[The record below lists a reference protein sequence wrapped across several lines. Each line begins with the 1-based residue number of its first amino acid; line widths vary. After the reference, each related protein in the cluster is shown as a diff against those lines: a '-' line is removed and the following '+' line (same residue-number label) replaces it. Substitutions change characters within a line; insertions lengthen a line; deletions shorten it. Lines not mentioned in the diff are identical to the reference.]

1 MNYVERLNEALAQ
14 QLRHPWTQDKSGGE
28 RVWFLVFDP
37 DKLRTVLA
45 RKEAFRQTVEASGK
59 RWEEIDLSRAFGSW
73 MADHRYAKRY
83 FARPKLATTI
93 AEDFLKILAAD
104 ITSQIDERHIDEE
117 TLLVLTGT
125 EALYGIFKLSHIS
138 RLIEDMVPGR
148 LLVFF
153 PGQYREPQYRFLD
166 ARDGWNYLAI
176 PIVPVSGKGAI

>member
-1 MNYVERLNEALAQ
+1 VNYVERLNEALAQ

-28 RVWFLVFDP
+28 RVWFFVFDP
-37 DKLRTVLA
+37 DKLRAVLA
-45 RKEAFRQTVEASGK
+45 RKEAFRQSAEAAGK
-59 RWEEIDLSRAFGSW
+59 RWEEIDISAAFGAW
-73 MADHRYAKRY
+73 MAEHRYAKRY

-93 AEDFLKILAAD
+93 AEDFLKVLAAD
-104 ITSQIDERHIDEE
+104 IATQIEQRQVDDQ

-125 EALYGIFKLSHIS
+125 ESLYGITKISHLTRS
-138 RLIEDMVPGR
+138 IEDLVPGR

-176 PIVPVSGKGAI
+176 PIVPVSGKGAT